1 MSIDPR
7 SRRLRALNNR
17 MSDRVLIKPAR
28 HRSDLHMPDSHT
40 VAAYI
45 IRALKNGITSA
56 QLEAETGWSRSTV
69 RVNLHKIAK
78 KCGIGVVRRDEL
90 LYLVLPDGSEDA
102 AGRPVRVINPEDAP
116 ARAAGGTQ
124 VDAVITL

>member
-7 SRRLRALNNR
+7 SRRLRALDNR
-17 MSDRVLIKPAR
+17 LSDRVLIKPAR
-28 HRSDLHMPDSHT
+28 YRADLHMPDSHT

-90 LYLVLPDGSEDA
+90 LYLVLPDGSEE

-116 ARAAGGTQ
+116 AGAPRGTQ
-124 VDAVITL
+124 AGAVITL